1 MHIPKSAL
9 AAVCAL
15 APVAEKVEVAER
27 TPSHSVAQPGRRD
40 ENAVDD
46 AHDERPES
54 HIPPI
59 VIESR
64 PAAEVPVP
72 SGWQAMDPTVP
83 KRPFRPQPQS
93 VFESPIALLHSAT
106 QG

>member
-54 HIPPI
+54 HAPPTAI
-59 VIESR
+59 EVRPADVTGQANIIESPDGIFATFIVSD
-64 PAAEVPVP
+64 PASSSHTPP
-72 SGWQAMDPTVP
+72 S
-83 KRPFRPQPQS
+83 
-93 VFESPIALLHSAT
+93 E
-106 QG
+106 